1 VDSSHGTAI
10 AAFSRRMSGL
20 GSSAEL
26 SDFVH
31 IRRVRRLIMSIAEHP
46 DVQRVA
52 DESAGDEQIT
62 IYGHSNLFY
71 WWPVWFVGFALALLT
86 YADGHVMA
94 VVPPGS
100 RIENNGT
107 VLVAP
112 PGQTIPDP
120 NNPKVPDE
128 PRLRVATT
136 SGYGVIFAFT
146 IFLVAS
152 VTTITYRGLAS
163 VAVIVTMIAVVLLF
177 YVLGWWDPILEYIG
191 GLDVRMNAGG
201 YLAVALPLFLLWLFT
216 LFVYDRQTYL
226 IFARGQVRLRQEIGD
241 GETALD
247 ATGLLLEKKRD
258 DFFRHWLFGFGSGDI
273 RVRTGGSSPHDYEI
287 ANVLMVSRKLRE
299 IQDMIKEREVSPQ
312 VVMPRPIIST
322 G

>member
-1 VDSSHGTAI
+1 
-10 AAFSRRMSGL
+10 
-20 GSSAEL
+20 
-26 SDFVH
+26 
-31 IRRVRRLIMSIAEHP
+31 MSIAEHP
-46 DVQRVA
+46 DSEKVA
-52 DESAGDEQIT
+52 DAAAGDEQIV

-71 WWPVWFVGFALALLT
+71 WWPVWLVGFILAFLT
-86 YADGHVMA
+86 YVDGHVMA

-112 PGQTIPDP
+112 DGQKIPDP
-120 NNPKVPDE
+120 NNPSDPAE
-128 PRLRVATT
+128 PRLRVAKS

-163 VAVIVTMIAVVLLF
+163 VVVIIAMIATVLLF
-177 YVLGWWDPILEYIG
+177 YVLGWWDPILNYIG

-201 YLAVALPLFLLWLFT
+201 YMAISVPLFLLWAIT

-247 ATGLLLEKKRD
+247 TTGLMLEKKRN

-273 RVRTGGSSPHDYEI
+273 KVHTGGNNQHDYEI
-287 ANVLMVSRKLRE
+287 SNVLMVNRKLRE
-299 IQDMIKEREVSPQ
+299 VEDMLREREVTPQ
-312 VVMPRPIIST
+312 AQAAPRPIIST